1 MNNNNSNN
9 NNSPRSRRDFLKR
22 IGLGATVTGLA
33 LAGCESAGRKAAGG
47 LSSSVAVPDGKMTTA
62 QTQRPAKRCRYS
74 DMAACAG
81 RQNPMKTAAT
91 T

>member
-47 LSSSVAVPDGKMTTA
+47 LSSSVAVPDGKMTYRTKPKDRRKGVDTRIWLHA
-62 QTQRPAKRCRYS
+62 LADKTRRKRR
-74 DMAACAG
+74 
-81 RQNPMKTAAT
+81 
-91 T
+91 